1 MKKWVLPLAIALLV
15 AASPAL
21 AQQDELAKLRAEIAA
36 QQAAMAKLLARLDA
50 LEKQIAG
57 AATKEELEDEATT
70 QQDSVNSLR
79 ESINSRVNVS
89 GYSNFRFH
97 TEEPDAPAAF
107 QLDHL
112 GLILSKQR
120 RRFSFLAEIEFQNM
134 PHHAESVGAG
144 DDHGEGE
151 EGEEGEG
158 EEGEEGEEHHA
169 EEAGDLSGEGQVA
182 VENAWM
188 EYNHNRYFNVRVGKQ
203 LSPQYWWQHRYP
215 NLTYSTTM
223 PIYLRELFPPE
234 LIGVTVRGEVARPAG
249 NSEFGVGYQVY
260 VSNNNFEGHDQED
273 LRNGKAWGARVQ
285 VRFPTNDVLKRLEV
299 AADMYRGQSAFEGT
313 ELEDDDVNGF
323 EGQLEISRLMVNGE
337 YARGESQGVTRTGY
351 YFQPAVQL
359 HQDWIGFYRLE
370 QLESPRLQRAERR
383 HLAGLNYRPFAQVA
397 VKGEWYRSIPL
408 ERSFII
414 GESERKAFNAF
425 AAAAVFFF

>member
-1 MKKWVLPLAIALLV
+1 MKKWVLPLAAALLLS
-15 AASPAL
+15 ATPAS

-57 AATKEELEDEATT
+57 AATKEEVEDEAKT

-79 ESINSRVNVS
+79 ESIANRVNVS

-97 TEEPDAPAAF
+97 TEEPDAPTAF

-112 GLILSKQR
+112 GLILSKQT

-134 PHHAESVGAG
+134 PHHAEAT
-144 DDHGEGE
+144 EGE
-151 EGEEGEG
+151 HEEG
-158 EEGEEGEEHHA
+158 EEGEEGEESHA
-169 EEAGDLSGEGQVA
+169 EEVTDVSGEGQVA

-188 EYNHNRYFNVRVGKQ
+188 EYNHNRLFNVRAGKQ

-215 NLTYSTTM
+215 NLTYTTTM

-234 LIGVTVRGEVARPAG
+234 LIGVTVRGEVAKPVG

-260 VSNNNFEGHDQED
+260 VSNNNFEGHGQAD
-273 LRNGKAWGARVQ
+273 LQNGKAWGARVQ
-285 VRFPTNDVLKRLEV
+285 VRFPASGILKRLDV
-299 AADMYRGQSAFEGT
+299 AADMYRGKTAHEGT

-337 YARGESQGVTRTGY
+337 YARGESQGVKRTGY

-359 HQDWIGFYRLE
+359 HEDWIGFYRLE

-397 VKGEWYRSIPL
+397 IKGEWYRSLPL
-408 ERSFII
+408 ERSFIL
-414 GESERKAFNAF
+414 GDEERKAFNAF